1 MADAPDI
8 PRLLET
14 PPARRRSKP
23 KATDFIIFAIILV
36 VIIALVATIIGR
48 LSLKHE
54 VAAARPVADSVIS
67 RIAHND
73 PAGIRSLADKKF
85 QSDHTVAE
93 LKPIITPL
101 AQIYG
106 KTPPT
111 VDRQI
116 VANTKRAQN
125 VIFIYKYNRLKVP
138 FYVRV
143 TISQPHGSSA
153 WKLVNFGGNTDETTV
168 LSS

>member
-1 MADAPDI
+1 MADTPDT

-14 PPARRRSKP
+14 PRQRRRPKL
-23 KATDFIIFAIILV
+23 KATDFIIFGVIVV
-36 VIIALVATIIGR
+36 VIIALVATILGR
-48 LSLKHE
+48 LNLKHE
-54 VAAARPVADSVIS
+54 VASARPVADNVIS

-73 PAGIRSLADKKF
+73 PAGVRALADKKF
-85 QSDHTVAE
+85 QSDHSVAE
-93 LKPIITPL
+93 LKPILTPL

-106 KTPPT
+106 NSPPT

-116 VANTKRAQN
+116 VANTKKAQN

-153 WKLVNFGGNTDETTV
+153 WQLVNFGGNTDEDTV